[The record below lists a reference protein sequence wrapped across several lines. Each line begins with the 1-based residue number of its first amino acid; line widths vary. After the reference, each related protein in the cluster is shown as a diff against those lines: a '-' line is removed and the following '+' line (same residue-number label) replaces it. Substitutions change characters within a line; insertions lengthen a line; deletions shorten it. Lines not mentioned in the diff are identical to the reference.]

1 MVREACVPQR
11 WAPTAALTDR
21 TQLDRRRRRAPS
33 SQRNSILQEGMLAT
47 PPEINQG
54 EREVA
59 ILVDASTGVAG
70 KIEPGRQVDVIA
82 AYPPRRRPRQQDQA
96 EARTARS

>member
-1 MVREACVPQR
+1 
-11 WAPTAALTDR
+11 
-21 TQLDRRRRRAPS
+21 
-33 SQRNSILQEGMLAT
+33 MLAT

-82 AYPPRRRPRQQDQA
+82 SYGA
-96 EARTARS
+96 EAGDRPAEGQARPHRS

>member
-1 MVREACVPQR
+1 
-11 WAPTAALTDR
+11 
-21 TQLDRRRRRAPS
+21 
-33 SQRNSILQEGMLAT
+33 MLVT
-47 PPEINQG
+47 PPEINEG

-82 AYPPRRRPRQQDQA
+82 SYVPRTATRAGRKPKPNRAIVIVPGARVHRRRPA
-96 EARTARS
+96 AR